1 MYVIPSLS
9 SGFTFFF
16 GLRRAAALGMVF
28 TPDCLEGRFIVEA
41 ASAAAGRGRSS
52 RPGVVAGVAA
62 TAATLLAATGRT
74 EPATAGAARHL
85 LHLRRGVPQRRADL
99 VDFQLV
105 HSALLALLRLV
116 RPLAQPARD
125 DHARTPLQRLGD
137 VLRRLPPHRTGQEQ
151 RLAVLPL
158 TRRAVQGPGRRG
170 DPELGDRGTRRGEAQ
185 FGIIGQVAD
194 DRDGGLSCHRLLLV
208 SIHVAR
214 LAYPYDRSGGARY
227 VSGRPAGSPWY
238 AAPTR

>member
-1 MYVIPSLS
+1 
-9 SGFTFFF
+9 
-16 GLRRAAALGMVF
+16 MVF
-28 TPDCLEGRFIVEA
+28 TPDCLEGRFIIEA

-105 HSALLALLRLV
+105 HSA
-116 RPLAQPARD
+116 
-125 DHARTPLQRLGD
+125 
-137 VLRRLPPHRTGQEQ
+137 